1 MGVAIQTAYS
11 PAGLSNEWACHEQA
25 HGTNRSSP
33 LGLFP
38 FSGPKPWL
46 GWVKRDCRYRM
57 YNSHVHVHLTRGTR
71 GGMQPRQTP
80 RPPFRPST
88 NTPISLLRFTEGGL
102 STLVSANVRALLPL
116 FFSMAKWKLKWL
128 LRRITRRSGFSLWT
142 LLSTKLVPALLFS
155 MGAVYRGELRIAT
168 VHLTL
173 LNT

>member
-25 HGTNRSSP
+25 NGTNRSSP
-33 LGLFP
+33 LGYFP

-57 YNSHVHVHLTRGTR
+57 HNSHFRVHLTRGIR
-71 GGMQPRQTP
+71 GGTQPQQTSP
-80 RPPFRPST
+80 LPPQHKHSYFFAPFY
-88 NTPISLLRFTEGGL
+88 PGRFIHPG
-102 STLVSANVRALLPL
+102 LVSANARALLLL
-116 FFSMAKWKLKWL
+116 FFSISKWKLKRL